1 MFWRVVCQ
9 TLGMTVFS
17 DLTSLDDP
25 TGTVP
30 VLTRAQRLRIARE
43 NAGMEQADLAAV
55 IGVSRMTISSYEHGK
70 NVRRPVMMA
79 WAKATG
85 VKFSWLMAEDAPD
98 GDGAVVHRVG
108 LEPTT
113 RCLIAA

>member
-1 MFWRVVCQ
+1 
-9 TLGMTVFS
+9 MTVNT
-17 DLTSLDDP
+17 DLTRLDDP
-25 TGTVP
+25 EGTIP

-43 NAGMEQADLAAV
+43 NAGMEQGDLSSL
-55 IGVSRMTISSYEHGK
+55 IGVSRVTISNYEQGRA
-70 NVRRPVMMA
+70 VRRPVMMA